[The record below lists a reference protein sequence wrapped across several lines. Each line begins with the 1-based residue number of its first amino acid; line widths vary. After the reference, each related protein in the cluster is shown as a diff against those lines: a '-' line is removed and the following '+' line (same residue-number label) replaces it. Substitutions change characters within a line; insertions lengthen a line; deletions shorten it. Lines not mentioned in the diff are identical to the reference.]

1 MPESI
6 ATTALWGGFVA
17 FIFLSVGVEI
27 RSIRRNPHEMSMRE
41 ASAWTAGWVALAL
54 LFGAGIA
61 WQYGRRPGV
70 EYLTGYVIEYALSVD
85 NLFVFL
91 VIFKTFGVP
100 PLYQRRVLLWG
111 ILGAMILRA
120 AFILIG
126 AALMARFEW
135 LLYVFGAFL
144 VYTGGKILFGHD
156 VETHPEHNPVL
167 KLFGRFIPIVRH
179 FGDGNFIVKHRGRWY
194 ATALLPVLLVVEAT
208 DVVFAVDSIPAIFA
222 VTRDPFL
229 VFSSNVFAILGL
241 RALYFVLK
249 SMMDAFRFLKVGLGL
264 VLVFVGGKMGLEHWI
279 HVPAE
284 VSLLVVVSLLG
295 LSVAASLLWPAAPA
309 GEGNGAEAEGN
320 MAEPEGNGGGPGGED
335 AADTAGDGKISPPS
349 NDEPTGTERPRKRS
363 DE

>member
-1 MPESI
+1 LPQSI
-6 ATTALWGGFVA
+6 GTTALWCGFVA
-17 FIFLSVGVEI
+17 FTLILMAVEI
-27 RSIRRNPHEMSMRE
+27 TAVKRNPHEMSMRE
-41 ASAWTAGWVALAL
+41 ASAWTAGWIALAL

-61 WQYGRRPGV
+61 WRFGRRPAV
-70 EYLTGYVIEYALSVD
+70 EFLTGYIIEYALSVD
-85 NLFVFL
+85 NLFVFIL
-91 VIFKTFGVP
+91 IFKTFGVP
-100 PLYQRRVLLWG
+100 PLYQRSVLLWG
-111 ILGAMILRA
+111 ILGAMIMRA

-156 VETHPEHNPVL
+156 VETHPEKNPVL
-167 KLFGRFIPIVRH
+167 KLFGKVFPIVRH
-179 FGDGNFIVKHRGRWY
+179 FGDGRFIVKHQGRWY

-229 VFSSNVFAILGL
+229 VFTSNIFAILGL

-264 VLVFVGGKMGLEHWI
+264 VLVFVGGKMCLERWL

-295 LSVAASLLWPAAPA
+295 LSVAASLAWPAKPARDGGIAPEEP
-309 GEGNGAEAEGN
+309 GREGSIG
-320 MAEPEGNGGGPGGED
+320 D
-335 AADTAGDGKISPPS
+335 AADAPGDGKMNPPA
-349 NDEPTGTERPRKRS
+349 NDEHA
-363 DE
+363 